1 MFEDTPIPV
10 TPADCPTISVY
21 LCDLPVEIP
30 DDSVHSALKSFG
42 DVFSV
47 RSTMYKDFP
56 SIRNGTRVLLI
67 SVKEPIPSS
76 LNVLGFTCRTW
87 YPGQPAF
94 CSICRQSGHLP
105 RSCPLSGLCR
115 RCKQPGHMAREC
127 SQARGSSQSLSI
139 PICEVPPD
147 PVPVP
152 VPEDPPVPDS
162 DVSLSSE
169 SSSVEIEVSPPD
181 PLEDSAAAAVPT
193 PKSSSAKSSHVAKSS
208 SPAADFKK
216 LVRVALLK
224 TKPGSTAAQVR
235 RLVSSLISANKF
247 VVSPDDVVLYV

>member
-1 MFEDTPIPV
+1 MF
-10 TPADCPTISVY
+10 S
-21 LCDLPVEIP
+21 LCSIV
-30 DDSVHSALKSFG
+30 
-42 DVFSV
+42 
-47 RSTMYKDFP
+47 YKDFP
-56 SIRNGTRVLLI
+56 SIRNGTHVLLM
-67 SVKEPIPSS
+67 SVKQPIPSS

-105 RSCPLSGLCR
+105 RSCPLSGLYR
-115 RCKQPGHMAREC
+115 RCKQPGHVARER
-127 SQARGSSQSLSI
+127 SQARGSPQSSI
-139 PICEVPPD
+139 PVCEVQPD

-152 VPEDPPVPDS
+152 VPDVPTDPAPAPVS
-162 DVSLSSE
+162 DVSLSSD

-181 PLEDSAAAAVPT
+181 PPEDSAPAPVPT
-193 PKSSSAKSSHVAKSS
+193 PMSSSAKCSHVPKSS

-247 VVSPDDVVLYV
+247 VVSPDDVERVVESICNSK

>member
-1 MFEDTPIPV
+1 MFEDTPVSV
-10 TPADCPTISVY
+10 TPADRPTISVY
-21 LCDLPVEIP
+21 LHDLPVEIA
-30 DDSVHSALKSFG
+30 DDSVRSALKSFG

-47 RSTMYKDFP
+47 RSTVYKDFP
-56 SIRNGTRVLLI
+56 SICNGTRVLLM
-67 SVKEPIPSS
+67 SVKQPIPSS
-76 LNVLGFTCRTW
+76 LNVLGVTCCTW

-94 CSICRQSGHLP
+94 CSICRQSGRLP

-115 RCKQPGHMAREC
+115 RCKQPGHVAREC

-152 VPEDPPVPDS
+152 VPDVPPDPAPVSEDPPVPDS

-181 PLEDSAAAAVPT
+181 PLEDSAPAAVPT
-193 PKSSSAKSSHVAKSS
+193 PKSSSAKSCLLYT
-208 SPAADFKK
+208 SP
-216 LVRVALLK
+216 
-224 TKPGSTAAQVR
+224 
-235 RLVSSLISANKF
+235 
-247 VVSPDDVVLYV
+247 SPRDA